1 MVIIET
7 ALIGGAGYA
16 AWRGGEKAAHVGARK
31 VDDMKRD
38 RRRNE
43 ESRGF
48 SVRQR
53 DRSERLS
60 QLEAAKTAAQS
71 GRGDRAGISSAAE
84 NTTTT
89 TTASATNH
97 ESLQK
102 DRFSSIKERYSEAR
116 KPVKKKGFFSK
127 LSGSTSS
134 KKKAS
139 K

>member
-71 GRGDRAGISSAAE
+71 GRGDRAGISSAE
-84 NTTTT
+84 NTA